1 MVSQFHAENKQP
13 LSKNRHFKSFQ
24 TSPVPP
30 RTEMGQKDVVDS
42 TSAKLKK
49 ELEWQVEE
57 ISEFH
62 EYKLHRHQQVP
73 CLEDIRHLKVCLQKL
88 MKGIEEKERDIIKEK
103 REILEERELV
113 LQQDNI
119 LKDMQIKISHL
130 VEQLKNSELIG
141 LKLSKQLRNQIEA
154 LGAGSSQQE
163 EKVDN
168 CTSSPTQKT
177 TMVKQTQTSMTGY
190 LKKLS
195 SCLRNSL
202 WQIGRLLLHS
212 GCSFIVMLLFYKY
225 LSDFTW
231 ICCLLKS
238 ISQKYFKTCAWPH

>member
-1 MVSQFHAENKQP
+1 MVSQFHAGNKQP
-13 LSKNRHFKSFQ
+13 LSKNRHFKCFQ

-73 CLEDIRHLKVCLQKL
+73 CLEDIRHLK
-88 MKGIEEKERDIIKEK
+88 EK

-113 LQQDNI
+113 IQQDNI

-130 VEQLKNSELIG
+130 EEQLKNSELIG

-154 LGAGSSQQE
+154 LGAGGSQQE

-212 GCSFIVMLLFYKY
+212 GCSFIVLLLFYKY

-231 ICCLLKS
+231 TCCLLKS

>member
-195 SCLRNSL
+195 SCLRRKGTFCVSPTMPC
-202 WQIGRLLLHS
+202 WMGHMEVSPGSTVEVVVKVLL
-212 GCSFIVMLLFYKY
+212 GAAF
-225 LSDFTW
+225 
-231 ICCLLKS
+231 
-238 ISQKYFKTCAWPH
+238 